1 MLSTDYCITLDYIDE
16 KYYPYILQNKK
27 QLSEWEEL
35 YSFDINDEVTTLK
48 TGITN
53 VDKTNQQIMIEVL
66 KQNPTL
72 SIDTKFY
79 DTEFKYQILS
89 EIENLDEKTNGILI
103 NSDNF
108 HALNLLLN
116 KYKEKINFCY
126 IDPPYNTGSDAFL
139 YKDGFSHSSWLSLIS
154 NRLIYLKYLLLND
167 AVSFISIDDNEVH
180 NLRNVCD
187 GIFGQDN
194 FIELFIVRSNPRGNQ
209 AKKYT
214 ASEHEYMVCYSKNVN
229 KFNPLGFPKDNHEYK
244 KRDDKG
250 LYRELGLR
258 KRGAGATREDAPN
271 QYYPIYYN
279 PTTEEISIENKSK
292 DFVEIIPK
300 LSNGTDGR
308 WRWSKLSVATKKD
321 ELMVRLVNRNGAK
334 VYDVFQKDYFSENKI
349 SKMKSILYEKD
360 VNYENGTEELK
371 NFFDGKKV
379 FNYPKPVYLI
389 KRILESVNTTDGV
402 ILDFFAG
409 SGTTAHSVLKLNKED
424 EGNRKFVLVEMGQY
438 FDTVIKPRILKV
450 IYSDNWKNGVP
461 QDNNG
466 YPKQI
471 IKYQSIEQ
479 YEDSLNNIDFK
490 EPSTLVT
497 KSKDYKIKY
506 MLEFESRDNNVF
518 LNLDALDNPF
528 NYTLKIYDNNEVK
541 KMGVDLIETFNY
553 IAGIHI
559 NSIERKDDGE
569 IQYVVVKGF
578 IEEKNI
584 IVLWRNKTENFDP
597 EKDKEF
603 VEAEI
608 LLNDEYDE
616 IFVNGNS
623 LIEGAKS
630 IDEIFKANMFRV

>member
-1 MLSTDYCITLDYIDE
+1 
-16 KYYPYILQNKK
+16 
-27 QLSEWEEL
+27 
-35 YSFDINDEVTTLK
+35 
-48 TGITN
+48 
-53 VDKTNQQIMIEVL
+53 
-66 KQNPTL
+66 
-72 SIDTKFY
+72 
-79 DTEFKYQILS
+79 
-89 EIENLDEKTNGILI
+89 
-103 NSDNF
+103 
-108 HALNLLLN
+108 
-116 KYKEKINFCY
+116 
-126 IDPPYNTGSDAFL
+126 
-139 YKDGFSHSSWLSLIS
+139 
-154 NRLIYLKYLLLND
+154 
-167 AVSFISIDDNEVH
+167 
-180 NLRNVCD
+180 
-187 GIFGQDN
+187 
-194 FIELFIVRSNPRGNQ
+194 
-209 AKKYT
+209 
-214 ASEHEYMVCYSKNVN
+214 
-229 KFNPLGFPKDNHEYK
+229 
-244 KRDDKG
+244 
-250 LYRELGLR
+250 
-258 KRGAGATREDAPN
+258 
-271 QYYPIYYN
+271 
-279 PTTEEISIENKSK
+279 
-292 DFVEIIPK
+292 
-300 LSNGTDGR
+300 
-308 WRWSKLSVATKKD
+308 
-321 ELMVRLVNRNGAK
+321 MVRLVNRNGAK

-578 IEEKNI
+578 IEEK
-584 IVLWRNKTENFDP
+584 
-597 EKDKEF
+597 
-603 VEAEI
+603 I
-608 LLNDEYDE
+608 LLFFGE
-616 IFVNGNS
+616 IKLKTLIQKKIKS
-623 LIEGAKS
+623 L
-630 IDEIFKANMFRV
+630 